1 MRAEEDVK
9 RVLGWPERA
18 VLRSD
23 EPIRSRA
30 GLLSAQRL
38 ASVARKEFL
47 HILRDPMTL
56 FFTLF
61 IPIVELFMLGYAI
74 DTNVR
79 HVRTMVL
86 DQARTQE
93 SRDLLLGFTNSEDFR
108 IVGEVFTDRDLSEA
122 IVAGRARVGIKIPE
136 DYSRRLLAGET
147 AQVLI
152 LVDGSESSV
161 AGEAVNVGN
170 AIALRESLQRVLGEN
185 PLPVEAR
192 PRVLFNPDTRSANFF
207 IPGLMVVM
215 CQMMAVM
222 LSATSIVR
230 EKENGTLEQL
240 FMTPVRPAEL
250 ILGKLLPYLV
260 LTFAEFCTIALFM
273 RIVFQVPIHG
283 AFTTLLG
290 LALPFVLAMLGM
302 GLWVS
307 TRASTRDAAM
317 QLTMGTLM
325 PSIFLSGYVFPLDS
339 MPPFFWYIAQLIPTT
354 WMIDA
359 ARGVILRGAG
369 WQELRLHAAVLWG
382 MAVGILLFSALRFR
396 KRLA

>member
-1 MRAEEDVK
+1 MFSASF
-9 RVLGWPERA
+9 
-18 VLRSD
+18 LRF
-23 EPIRSRA
+23 
-30 GLLSAQRL
+30 L
-38 ASVARKEFL
+38 SVARKEFL

-61 IPIVELFMLGYAI
+61 IPICEMFMLGYAI

-79 HVRTMVL
+79 FVRTAVL
-86 DQARTQE
+86 DLANTQE
-93 SRDLLLGFTNSEDFR
+93 SQRLLRQFENSKDFL
-108 IVGEVFTDRDLSEA
+108 ITSYVNSDAELQEA
-122 IVAGRARVGIKIPE
+122 IVAGKARIGIKIPE
-136 DYSRRLLAGET
+136 DYSRRLVGGQT
-147 AQVLI
+147 AQILV
-152 LVDGSESSV
+152 LVDGSESSI
-161 AGEAVNVGN
+161 AAEAVNVGN
-170 AIALRESLQRVLGEN
+170 AIALRESLASILQDK

-207 IPGLMVVM
+207 IPGLLVVM

-240 FMTPVRPAEL
+240 FMTPVHATEL
-250 ILGKLLPYLV
+250 ILGKLCPYLV
-260 LTFAEFCTIALFM
+260 LTFVEFFSISFLM
-273 RIVFQVPIHG
+273 RTVFQVPIHG
-283 AFTTLLG
+283 VFLTLM
-290 LALPFVLAMLGM
+290 AIMFPFVLAMLGL

-307 TRASTRDAAM
+307 TRASTKDAAM
-317 QLTMGTLM
+317 QISMGTVI

-339 MPPFFWYIAQLIPTT
+339 MPPFFWYLAQLIPTT

-369 WQELRLHAAVLWG
+369 FNELQTHLIVLWT
-382 MAVGILLFSALRFR
+382 MAVVFLAFSTMRFH

>member
-1 MRAEEDVK
+1 MTMTTPLWLQ
-9 RVLGWPERA
+9 RV
-18 VLRSD
+18 
-23 EPIRSRA
+23 
-30 GLLSAQRL
+30 
-38 ASVARKEFL
+38 ASVARKELL
-47 HILRDPMTL
+47 HIIRDPMTL
-56 FFTLF
+56 FFTLV
-61 IPIVELFMLGYAI
+61 IPIVEMFMLGYAI

-79 HVRTMVL
+79 HVRTVVM

-93 SRDLLLGFTNSEDFR
+93 SRELLRQFENTEDFK
-108 IVGEVFTDRDLSEA
+108 IIDYIYTEEELTKA
-122 IVAGRARVGIKIPE
+122 IVAGRARIAIKIPE
-136 DYSRRLLAGET
+136 DYSRRLLAGQT
-147 AQVLI
+147 AQILI

-170 AIALRESLQRVLGEN
+170 AVALRESLQRVLAGK
-185 PLPVEAR
+185 PLPVESR

-240 FMTPVRPAEL
+240 FMTPVRPSEL

-260 LTFAEFCTIALFM
+260 LTFLEFCTIALLM
-273 RIVFQVPIHG
+273 RTVFLVPIHG
-283 AFTTLLG
+283 YFTTLL
-290 LALPFVLAMLGM
+290 AVVMPFVLAMLAM

-317 QLTMGTLM
+317 QLSMGTLL

-339 MPPFFWYIAQLIPTT
+339 MPWFFYYVSQIIPTT

-369 WQELRLHAAVLWG
+369 WEVLRLHSLVLWG
-382 MAVGILLFSALRFR
+382 MAIALFTLSTLRFH

>member
-1 MRAEEDVK
+1 MSAS
-9 RVLGWPERA
+9 A
-18 VLRSD
+18 
-23 EPIRSRA
+23 
-30 GLLSAQRL
+30 SAQRL

-47 HILRDPMTL
+47 HIRRDAMTL

-61 IPIVELFMLGYAI
+61 IPIIELFMLGYAI

-79 HVRTMVL
+79 HVRTLVL

-93 SRDLLLGFTNSEDFR
+93 SRDLLLSFTNSEDFA
-108 IVGEVFTDRDLSEA
+108 IVGEVFTDQDLSQA

-170 AIALRESLQRVLGEN
+170 AIALRESLQRVLGERQ
-185 PLPVEAR
+185 LPVESR

-222 LSATSIVR
+222 LSSTSIVR

-240 FMTPVRPAEL
+240 FLTPVRPGEL
-250 ILGKLLPYLV
+250 IVGKLLPYLV
-260 LTFAEFCTIALFM
+260 LTMLEFCSIALLM

-283 AFTTLLG
+283 AFFTLLG
-290 LALPFVLAMLGM
+290 LALPFVLAMLGL

-307 TRASTRDAAM
+307 TRVSTRDAAM
-317 QLTMGTLM
+317 QLSMGTMM

-339 MPPFFWYIAQLIPTT
+339 MPRVFWYVAQLIPTT

-369 WQELRLHAAVLWG
+369 WPELKMHAAVLWT
-382 MAVGILLFSALRFR
+382 MALGILVFSMLRFR

>member
-1 MRAEEDVK
+1 M
-9 RVLGWPERA
+9 P
-18 VLRSD
+18 
-23 EPIRSRA
+23 
-30 GLLSAQRL
+30 AQRI

-47 HILRDPMTL
+47 HIIRDPMTL

-61 IPIVELFMLGYAI
+61 IPIVEMFMLGYAI

-79 HVRTMVL
+79 HVHTVVL

-93 SRDLLLGFTNSEDFR
+93 SRYLLQQFENSEDFK
-108 IVGEVFTDRDLSEA
+108 IVREVFTDEALSQA
-122 IVAGRARVGIKIPE
+122 IVAGKARVGIKVPE
-136 DYSRRLLAGET
+136 DYSRRLFAGET
-147 AQVLI
+147 ARVLV

-170 AIALRESLQRVLGEN
+170 AIALRESLRLALGERL
-185 PLPVEAR
+185 LPVESR

-240 FMTPVRPAEL
+240 FMTPVRAGEL
-250 ILGKLLPYLV
+250 ILGKLLPYSV
-260 LTFAEFCTIALFM
+260 LTVIEFCSIAFLM
-273 RIVFQVPIHG
+273 RTVFAVPIHG
-283 AFTTLLG
+283 SFVTLLG
-290 LALPFVLAMLGM
+290 IALPFVLAMLGL
-302 GLWVS
+302 GLWIS

-317 QLTMGTLM
+317 QLSMGTVI

-339 MPPFFWYIAQLIPTT
+339 MPIFFWYMAQLIPTT

-369 WQELRLHAAVLWG
+369 WEELRWHAIVLWS
-382 MAVGILLFSALRFR
+382 MAGCVLVFSTLRFH

>member
-1 MRAEEDVK
+1 MQVP
-9 RVLGWPERA
+9 LW
-18 VLRSD
+18 LR
-23 EPIRSRA
+23 RMT
-30 GLLSAQRL
+30 
-38 ASVARKEFL
+38 SVARKELL

-61 IPIVELFMLGYAI
+61 IPICELFMLGYAI

-93 SRDLLLGFTNSEDFR
+93 SRALLREFTNSEDFT
-108 IVGEVFTDRDLSEA
+108 IVGEVFTDVDLNQA

-136 DYSRRLLAGET
+136 DYSRRVLAGT
-147 AQVLI
+147 SAQILV
-152 LVDGSESSV
+152 LVDGSESSI
-161 AGEAVNVGN
+161 AAEAVNVGN
-170 AIALRESLQRVLGEN
+170 AIALRHSLAMILGDKA
-185 PLPVEAR
+185 PPVAAM

-207 IPGLMVVM
+207 IPGLLVVM

-240 FMTPVRPAEL
+240 FMTPVKPTEL
-250 ILGKLLPYLV
+250 ILGKLLPYLG
-260 LTFAEFCTIALFM
+260 LTFLEFCSIAFLM
-273 RIVFQVPIHG
+273 SMVLRVPIHG
-283 AFTTLLG
+283 FFTTLLG
-290 LALPFVLAMLGM
+290 LSLPFMIAMLGL

-317 QLTMGTLM
+317 QVSMGTVI

-339 MPPFFWYIAQLIPTT
+339 MPIGFWYIAQLIPTT

-369 WQELRLHAAVLWG
+369 WYELRVHVLVLWI
-382 MAVGILLFSALRFR
+382 MAIVLFTVSTLKFR